1 MKVFARALVDRG
13 FFRCGRHWSRDGS
26 VHDMSPA
33 EFGVL
38 KAEPQLQNVAEVK
51 KPVKGEP
58 VKGEPAKGEPDGVRD
73 DG

>member
-1 MKVFARALVDRG
+1 MKVFARALTPRG
-13 FFRCGRHWSRDGS
+13 FFRCGRHWSCDGS
-26 VHDMSPA
+26 VHDVSPA

-58 VKGEPAKGEPDGVRD
+58 VKGEPDGIRD